1 MPLKKYS
8 PHFNIALISHQKN
21 IKITFTQFIFIPV
34 SFYTGMNMPSDFF
47 QTLSVR
53 ISYIILRFITLEFMI
68 PKFIQNLQPE
78 KT

>member
-1 MPLKKYS
+1 
-8 PHFNIALISHQKN
+8 
-21 IKITFTQFIFIPV
+21 
-34 SFYTGMNMPSDFF
+34 MNMPSDFF